1 MLKSVSSKIADTL
14 EGKGIIQESDKEVCA
29 YGLRQMILSV
39 LNFLTTLIIGL
50 LMGRF
55 VCAMIFTMAY
65 IPLRIYAGGYHAS
78 TPKRCWVFSALML
91 IAALSILKYAPL
103 LWLKNLTPLSL
114 VSIAV
119 IILLSPVEDVN
130 KPLDDKEHRVYR
142 VRAITVML
150 IEIIA
155 FTAFLIFKLEIFFIS
170 MEISWFALSVILIIG
185 KIKNHFIKDDFE

>member
-14 EGKGIIQESDKEVCA
+14 ESKGIIQKSDKEVCA

-39 LNFLTTLIIGL
+39 LNFSTTLIIGL
-50 LMGRF
+50 LMERF
-55 VCAMIFTMAY
+55 VCAMIFTIAY

-119 IILLSPVEDVN
+119 IILLSPVEDIN
-130 KPLDDKEHRVYR
+130 KPLDDKEHQVYR
-142 VRAITVML
+142 VRAITVMF